1 MNPDLFRQFMLSA
14 ANPEQ
19 RDQLRER
26 LIADQDLSDQLRD
39 QETDWID
46 AYAAGKLPAADAR
59 ALYEHL
65 QQTGQLHR
73 LPTAAALAKTK
84 SQPASVFPHALGL
97 AATLLVVFSVV
108 FQRPHTPKAEPPP
121 AIRQALVP
129 GTLRDGRAPQSVTA
143 KPNQDV
149 VLQLQYQ
156 DTAPR
161 GECQVEIAGQP
172 FGEDGPCGLDF
183 HAYTL
188 PPDLAPGRYTLRL
201 TTAKGELIHTYEFT
215 LIR

>member
-46 AYAAGKLPAADAR
+46 AYAAGTLPPADAR
-59 ALYEHL
+59 ALYDHL

-73 LPTAAALAKTK
+73 LPTAFALGKPK
-84 SQPASVFPHALGL
+84 SRPASVFPHALGL
-97 AATLLVVFSVV
+97 AATLLVVFGIA
-108 FQRPHTPKAEPPP
+108 FQRPQSPKPEPPP
-121 AIRQALVP
+121 PVRQALVP
-129 GTLRDGRAPQSVTA
+129 GTLRDGRVPQSITA

-156 DTAPR
+156 DTAPQ
-161 GECQVEIAGQP
+161 GECHVEIAGQP
-172 FGEDGPCGLDF
+172 FGEDSPCGLDF

-188 PPDLAPGRYTLRL
+188 PPDLAAGGYTLRL
-201 TTAKGELIHTYEFT
+201 TTANGELIHTYEFT